1 MKWDG
6 KRALT
11 LRLLP
16 GLRWRGKLTI
26 LSREPDGYAVAFDA
40 VIVDPSVRERFVFDR
55 TVLTA
60 EQLEAWTGWRE
71 SQSPT

>member
-1 MKWDG
+1 MKRP
-6 KRALT
+6 KRLPVT
-11 LRLLP
+11 VPLLP

-40 VIVDPSVRERFVFDR
+40 VIVDTSVRERFVFDR

-60 EQLEAWTGWRE
+60 AQLEAWTGWRE
-71 SQSPT
+71 G